1 MPFSARLAI
10 QQRVLPNY
18 RRPFFDA
25 LAGECQGGLSV
36 FAGQPRPNEAI
47 EVSRSLQTA
56 NCETAHN
63 LHLFSGPYYFCWQR
77 GLRQWLDRWNPQA
90 LVVEAN
96 PRYLSTG
103 QAIRWMK
110 ARRRPVLG
118 WGLGSPA
125 IHGSLA
131 GIQTRVRTNFIQQ
144 FDGMITYSQQGATE
158 YRAFGFPA
166 DRIWVAPNAMTRSPA
181 WSLPVR
187 AADFRDRPVVL
198 FVGRLQARKRI
209 DNLLNACAALPDAL
223 KPKVWIVGD
232 GPARAQFEA
241 VAAEIYPEAEFP
253 GARHGDDLVP
263 YFLNADLF
271 VLPGTGG
278 LAIQQAMA
286 YGLPVIAAEA
296 DGTQDDL
303 VRPENGW
310 QVKPGDIQD
319 LTSVMQAALSNP
331 AKLRQ
336 MGKVSY
342 QIAKEEIN
350 LERMVTIFLEAIS
363 TCLNSK

>member
-1 MPFSARLAI
+1 MPFPGRLAI
-10 QQRVLPNY
+10 QQRVLPDY
-18 RRPFFDA
+18 RGPFFDA
-25 LAGECQGGLSV
+25 LAAECQDGLSV
-36 FAGQPRPNEAI
+36 FSGQPRPEETI
-47 EVSRSLQTA
+47 QTSLGLQTA
-56 NCETAHN
+56 RCETARN
-63 LHLFSGPYYFCWQR
+63 MHLFGGAAYLCWQP
-77 GLRQWLDRWNPQA
+77 GLLQWLERWDPQA

-103 QAIRWMK
+103 QAVRWMR

-125 IHGSLA
+125 SHGRLASL
-131 GIQTRVRTNFIQQ
+131 QTRVRRKFIQQ
-144 FDGMITYSQQGATE
+144 FDGMITYSQQGASE
-158 YRAFGFPA
+158 YRALGFA
-166 DRIWVAPNAMTRSPA
+166 AERIWVAPNAMTRSPT
-181 WSLPVR
+181 WSLPMR
-187 AADFRDRPVVL
+187 PAEFHDRPVVL

-209 DNLLNACAALPDAL
+209 DNLLIACAGLPEAL
-223 KPKVWIVGD
+223 KPRVWIVGD

-241 VAAEIYPEAEFP
+241 RAAEIYPEAEFP
-253 GARHGDDLVP
+253 GAHHGKDLVP

-286 YGLPVIAAEA
+286 YGLPVITAEA
-296 DGTQDDL
+296 DGTQEDL

-310 QVKPGDIQD
+310 QVKPGSVAD
-319 LTSVMQAALSNP
+319 LTSALQAALSDP
-331 AKLRQ
+331 ARLRQ

-350 LERMVTIFLEAIS
+350 LERMVKVFLEAIS
-363 TCLNSK
+363 TCLNSI